1 MDGGKKRERLERR
14 KEEKWNVGGS
24 HCLFKRSQEIAKN
37 RTPCSGRGTIWSYW
51 ARPQRRDGSRGRIP
65 SINRRDYIAL
75 CVCWPYVFTAHCALN
90 NLIEFARA
98 LPYLNPRHVTPSP
111 PNQILGRALRPHS
124 TKHGLHFPPL
134 VAVPGCTRVL
144 LQYVQYHIHT
154 PDCSSHLSLHRHS
167 FLGSSS

>member
-1 MDGGKKRERLERR
+1 MLNRLGLLLLLMLIVLTRISVSLLAGVTCGASILAPGVLHQKLKAGWDKWRKIGSRKGRRWTEEKRGRDWKRR

-98 LPYLNPRHVTPSP
+98 LR
-111 PNQILGRALRPHS
+111 I
-124 TKHGLHFPPL
+124 
-134 VAVPGCTRVL
+134 
-144 LQYVQYHIHT
+144 
-154 PDCSSHLSLHRHS
+154 
-167 FLGSSS
+167 